1 MVEMAAKTSRQDFL
15 KAFPSLVQDVL
26 DDARKFNVP
35 QNALDWL
42 EKVQLYNDPND
53 EWS

>member
-1 MVEMAAKTSRQDFL
+1 MVEIAAKTTKQDFL

-26 DDARKFNVP
+26 ADARKFNVP

-42 EKVQLYNDPND
+42 EKVLLQSDPND
-53 EWS
+53 D